1 MSAFWGLGQLMFS
14 KCIVVVDK
22 DVNVQNEAE
31 VAWIAGTHV
40 DPSRDIQ
47 IVTGPVDDLDDAA
60 IMPAFGGKMG
70 IDATRKWPSEGVTRE
85 LPKRLVTSDAAAA
98 KAAAI
103 WETISGD
110 DRESRRRSRISKQKS
125 PAGERV
131 HARRGRARAGVAR
144 SHQRRHARRA
154 GAHSALRATA

>member
-22 DVNVQNEAE
+22 DVNVQDEAE

-60 IMPAFGGKMG
+60 IAPAFGGKMG
-70 IDATRKWPSEGVTRE
+70 IDATRKWPSEGFTRE
-85 LPKRLVTSDAAAA
+85 WPTRLARPSPAAAA
-98 KAAAI
+98 KAKR
-103 WETISGD
+103 SG
-110 DRESRRRSRISKQKS
+110 RRM
-125 PAGERV
+125 
-131 HARRGRARAGVAR
+131 RGRR
-144 SHQRRHARRA
+144 
-154 GAHSALRATA
+154 LK